1 MWVLTF
7 DVENGRGGFDKISIN
22 TYTDDRDEAFE
33 IAKAHGHAPERL
45 LQWTW
50 VEESELE
57 TP

>member
-45 LQWTW
+45 LQWKW
-50 VEESELE
+50 VEEKDPE
-57 TP
+57 